1 MPIQREIVRLLANLP
16 TTWFNPTGIGE
27 YFGICKFCICICI
40 FLCIWWFN
48 STRNGKQQ
56 RFCNAHLTQSQI
68 SIAMQVVLFWLKC
81 NLKNLK
87 FQSKE
92 TLKVSPVLVVLSRT
106 WSPLESSTSRPL
118 FPDLS
123 SHQAS
128 YIQCFNC
135 QAGRGVFA
143 GYCTGIAFINQAI
156 TKNSQIHRTNNYR
169 GFHIQNSATSSG
181 CITLSHKFHSITSAG
196 HPAYSRTA
204 SRSRL
209 ALVINIFLPRT
220 LQHVM
225 RW

>member
-1 MPIQREIVRLLANLP
+1 
-16 TTWFNPTGIGE
+16 
-27 YFGICKFCICICI
+27 
-40 FLCIWWFN
+40 
-48 STRNGKQQ
+48 
-56 RFCNAHLTQSQI
+56 
-68 SIAMQVVLFWLKC
+68 MQVVLFWLKC

-128 YIQCFNC
+128 
-135 QAGRGVFA
+135 VFIFKQREGSLRA
-143 GYCTGIAFINQAI
+143 IAQGLNSSIKQLQ
-156 TKNSQIHRTNNYR
+156 KNSQIHRTNNYR

-225 RW
+225 RC

>member
-1 MPIQREIVRLLANLP
+1 MLPIQREIVRLLANLP

-27 YFGICKFCICICI
+27 YFGICKFCIFLCI
-40 FLCIWWFN
+40 FLCICVSRWFY

-56 RFCNAHLTQSQI
+56 RFCNAHHTQSQI

-128 YIQCFNC
+128 
-135 QAGRGVFA
+135 VFIFKQ
-143 GYCTGIAFINQAI
+143 GEGSLQAI
-156 TKNSQIHRTNNYR
+156 AQGLHSSIKQLQKTAKFIEQTITEVSTSRIAPPRVVAKRCHTN
-169 GFHIQNSATSSG
+169 FIQ
-181 CITLSHKFHSITSAG
+181 LL
-196 HPAYSRTA
+196 P
-204 SRSRL
+204 
-209 ALVINIFLPRT
+209 LVIPLTPERHQG
-220 LQHVM
+220 LGWH
-225 RW
+225 